1 MKSILEQSG
10 GFFIEFEMLAEME
23 NALKQLFASGA
34 IVIIATMAR
43 SCGKR
48 LCQKLRTQDL
58 SIEEA
63 LEKLCET
70 LGGWNWGELTFSNVD
85 TELGMGKFSV
95 KNSLETRV
103 RKASGNN
110 FGCHFLSN
118 FMAGFLSELFGKN
131 VAVKERRCASWEG
144 RICEFEFQAVGSGE

>member
-1 MKSILEQSG
+1 MKGILEQNG

-23 NALKQLFASGA
+23 NALQQLFASGA

-48 LCQKLRTQDL
+48 LCQKIRKNL
-58 SIEEA
+58 SVEEA

-70 LGGWNWGELTFSNVD
+70 LGGWNWGELTFSDVD
-85 TELGMGKFSV
+85 TELGMGKFLV
-95 KNSLETRV
+95 KNSLEARV
-103 RKASGNN
+103 RKVGNN

-131 VAVKERRCASWEG
+131 IAVKERKCASWEG
-144 RICEFEFQAVGSGE
+144 KVCEFEFQAVGNGE

>member
-1 MKSILEQSG
+1 MKSILEQNG

-23 NALKQLFASGA
+23 NALQQLFASGA

-48 LCQKLRTQDL
+48 LCQKLRKSL
-58 SIEEA
+58 SVEET

-70 LGGWNWGELTFSNVD
+70 LGGWNWGELNFSNVD
-85 TELGMGKFSV
+85 TELGIGKFLVRNSFEARV
-95 KNSLETRV
+95 K
-103 RKASGNN
+103 KAGGNI
-110 FGCHFLSN
+110 GCHFLSN
-118 FMAGFLSELFGKN
+118 FMAGFLSELFGEN

-144 RICEFEFQAVGSGE
+144 RICEFEFQAVGNGE

>member
-1 MKSILEQSG
+1 MKGILEQNG

-23 NALKQLFASGA
+23 NALQQLFASGA

-48 LCQKLRTQDL
+48 LCQKLRKSL
-58 SIEEA
+58 SVEEA

-70 LGGWNWGELTFSNVD
+70 LGGWNWGELTFSDVD

-103 RKASGNN
+103 RKAGNN

-118 FMAGFLSELFGKN
+118 FMAGFLSELFGNN

-144 RICEFEFQAVGSGE
+144 RTCEFEFQVVGNGE